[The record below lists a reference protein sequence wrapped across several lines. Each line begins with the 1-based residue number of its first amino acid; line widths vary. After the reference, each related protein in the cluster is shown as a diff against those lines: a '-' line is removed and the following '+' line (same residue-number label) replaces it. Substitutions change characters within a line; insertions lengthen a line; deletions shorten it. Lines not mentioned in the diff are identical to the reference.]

1 MPASS
6 TDTFAACIGLDW
18 ASKKHDVALQP
29 SNSDVVELSVLPH
42 TPEAIHAW
50 VAQLRDRFEGQ
61 PVALC
66 TEQKQ
71 GALIYALCQY
81 DFIVLYPVNPQTV
94 AKYRRAFTPSRAK
107 DDPTDACIL
116 LELLLKHRDKL
127 TAWQPGSS
135 QIREL
140 QKLVEWRRKFV
151 DDGVRLTNRITDI
164 LKGYYPQ
171 ALDWFTDKNTLVFC
185 DFLTQYPTLEAAQQE
200 ASDQLNQFFLAHHC
214 RYKKTNAKRIEQIKA
229 ATPLTNDVGVIEPS
243 KMIVKALAF
252 QLRTLLLSIEQ
263 FNERIEQ
270 LFAQMP
276 EADLFAALPGAG
288 EHLAPR
294 LLLAFGE
301 ERSRFSSAQE
311 LLQYAGI
318 APVTERSGKKDWVH
332 WRWSCPKFLRQSFV
346 EWAEQSRQHSF
357 WAKAFYEAQKRKGKT
372 HQEAIRALAFKWIR
386 IIWRCWQ
393 DRKPYDEAK
402 YLLALKKKGS
412 PLVAQLAL

>member
-1 MPASS
+1 MPVE
-6 TDTFAACIGLDW
+6 TFAALIGVDW
-18 ASKKHDVALQP
+18 SDKKHDVALQAAD
-29 SNSDVVELSVLPH
+29 SNGVELSVVAH
-42 TPEAIHAW
+42 TPETIHAW
-50 VAQLRDRFEGQ
+50 VAQLGQRFRGHK
-61 PVALC
+61 VALC

-81 DFIVLYPVNPQTV
+81 DFIVLFPVNPQTV

-116 LELLLKHRDKL
+116 LELLLKHQDKL
-127 TAWQPGSS
+127 TAWTPASPQM
-135 QIREL
+135 REL
-140 QKLVEWRRKFV
+140 HKLVEWRRKFV
-151 DDGVRLTNRITDI
+151 DDGVRLTNRITDV

-171 ALDWFTDKNTLVFC
+171 VLEWFRDKNTLVFC
-185 DFLTQYPTLEAAQQE
+185 DFLTQYSTLEAAQQAE
-200 ASDQLNQFFLAHHC
+200 PETLNQFFISHRC
-214 RYKKTNAKRIEQIKA
+214 RYTKTNSRRIEKIKA
-229 ATPLTNDVGVIEPS
+229 ATPLTNDRGIIEPS
-243 KMIVKALAF
+243 QMIVKALAL

-263 FNERIEQ
+263 LNHKIEQ

-276 EADLFAALPGAG
+276 DADLFAALPGAG

-301 ERSRFSSAQE
+301 ERSRFTTAQD
-311 LLQYAGI
+311 LMQYAGI

-332 WRWSCPKFLRQSFV
+332 WRWACPKFLRQSFV

-357 WAKAFYEAQKRKGKT
+357 WAKAFYDVQKRKGKT
-372 HQEAIRALAFKWIR
+372 HHEAIRALAFKWIR